1 MQCARLKSAIKPVN
15 LIGNATSSVFQLK
28 TQALMGATRPA
39 SGKMQCLWLADS
51 TNYTLMSLSLCL
63 IPTRDASPPLVVAFC
78 A

>member
-39 SGKMQCLWLADS
+39 SVFSVVLSREKGCSYYLVEFVFYSFL
-51 TNYTLMSLSLCL
+51 YPSLSRRG
-63 IPTRDASPPLVVAFC
+63 TRRPH
-78 A
+78 